1 MAKINVL
8 DKHTAELIA
17 AGEVVERPSSVIKE
31 LVENCMDAGATVISV
46 DIKNGGVTYM
56 SVTDNGE
63 GMEREDVPLAFL
75 RHATS
80 KVRTAPD
87 LDAIATLGFRG
98 EALASV
104 AAVSRVELI
113 TRREEDLAGTHY
125 VIEGGE
131 PQELEDIGC
140 AKGTT
145 IVVRDLFYNVPAR
158 MKFLKK
164 DVSEGNAVAAVMDRL
179 ALSHPNIS
187 FSLTRDGREELHTP
201 GDGDLHN
208 CIYAVLGKEF
218 AKNLIPVDY
227 TLDGVKVHGFVSA
240 LSAARPNRTMQHFFV
255 NRRYVKTRTAMAA
268 LEQAYKGSIMSGKFP
283 ACVLFVE
290 LPPETVDANVHPAK
304 VEIRFIDERPVFSAV
319 YHGVKTAIESG
330 HRPKTVEAPAAKP
343 VQKGVQLSFEE
354 HRAITPPAAA
364 TSAVP
369 SPTAPPARVL
379 VPDIQKTASSKPM
392 SSFTPAWRMNDP
404 SKDGAESAAPVL
416 ASMLRAAQ
424 EEAKRPPDSIAS
436 ILDEG
441 KTPPDEPS
449 VEDVTVAV
457 VEETAVRPSVRY
469 IGELFAT
476 YILCE
481 MDGAFYIIDKHAAH
495 ERLIYNQLT
504 STEHTESQTLLVPIS
519 VTLSSEEY
527 DALMNHEADLTAA
540 GFEVEEF
547 GDREILLRAIP
558 AVLTGCNLPDTVREI
573 ASGFASGAMHI
584 RSSAIDWLY
593 HSTACRAAVKA
604 GDITSAMELERF
616 AQRVLYNDD
625 LRTCPHGRPVCVA
638 FTKQEIEKFFGRIV

>member
-63 GMEREDVPLAFL
+63 GMDREDVPLAFL

-104 AAVSRVELI
+104 AAVSRVDLI
-113 TRREEDLAGTHY
+113 TRREDDLAGTHY
-125 VIEGGE
+125 TIEGGD
-131 PQELEDIGC
+131 PVELEDIGC

-179 ALSHPNIS
+179 ALSHPEIS

-201 GDGDLHN
+201 GDGDLYN
-208 CIYAVLGKEF
+208 CIYAVLGKDF
-218 AKNLIPVDY
+218 AKQLIPVDY
-227 TLDGVKVHGFVSA
+227 TLDGVKVHGYVSA

-330 HRPKTVEAPAAKP
+330 HRPKAVEAPAAKP
-343 VQKGVQLSFEE
+343 IPKGIQLSFEE
-354 HRAITPPAAA
+354 HRAITPP
-364 TSAVP
+364 TPVVS
-369 SPTAPPARVL
+369 TAPVPPAPRSFA
-379 VPDIQKTASSKPM
+379 PDISRTAPTKSVSS
-392 SSFTPAWRMNDP
+392 TPTWHMNDP
-404 SKDGAESAAPVL
+404 SGDTESVAPVL
-416 ASMLRAAQ
+416 ASMLRVAQ
-424 EEAKRPPDSIAS
+424 KEATAPVKAEAPAVADAKSNEPFAVPEPD
-436 ILDEG
+436 
-441 KTPPDEPS
+441 
-449 VEDVTVAV
+449 VAIV
-457 VEETAVRPSVRY
+457 DETACRPSVRY
-469 IGELFAT
+469 IGELFTT

-481 MDGAFYIIDKHAAH
+481 MDGIFYIIDKHAAH

-504 STEHTESQTLLVPIS
+504 ATEHTDSQTLLAPIA
-519 VTLSSEEY
+519 VTLSMEEY
-527 DALMNHEADLTAA
+527 DALMEHEEELAAA

-558 AVLTGCNLPDTVREI
+558 LVLIGCDLPDTVREI
-573 ASGFASGAMHI
+573 ASGFASGATQI
-584 RSSAIDWLY
+584 RSSALDWLY

-604 GDITSAMELERF
+604 GDLTSAMELARF
-616 AQRVLYNDD
+616 AERVLYNDD
-625 LRTCPHGRPVCVA
+625 LRTCPHGRPVCVS